1 VTSGQISGNVIG
13 FASGVA
19 KITDAVTV
27 GSDGIMV
34 HCLLEDNR
42 ISGFAAWLH
51 CSIN

>member
-1 VTSGQISGNVIG
+1 MSC
-13 FASGVA
+13 ASGGA
-19 KITDAVTV
+19 KIADAVTV

-42 ISGFAAWLH
+42 ISGFAAWLQ